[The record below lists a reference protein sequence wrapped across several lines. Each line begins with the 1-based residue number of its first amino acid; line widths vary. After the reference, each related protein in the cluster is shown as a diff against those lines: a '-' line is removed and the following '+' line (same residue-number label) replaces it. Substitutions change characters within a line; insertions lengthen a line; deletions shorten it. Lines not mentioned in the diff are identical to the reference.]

1 MSLVIPNLYIG
12 SKIELE
18 NESVPLT
25 PGDLNINAASNYFHY
40 NAPPGVIQLNLPWED
55 NFYQKLNENEILFNI
70 VKFMD
75 SFLERNKK
83 VFVNCYAGVSRSASI
98 VIAYLMYKKNIS
110 FIQAFEFLKMKR
122 SIVSPNLSFIDQLSS
137 LEKPLQDLNPHNKTK
152 FINNNLTSIRSVST
166 YFD

>member
-122 SIVSPNLSFIDQLSS
+122 SIVSPNLSFIDQLST
-137 LEKPLQDLNPHNKTK
+137 LEKPLQDLNPCNKTN

>member
-137 LEKPLQDLNPHNKTK
+137 LETPLQDLNPHNKKK
-152 FINNNLTSIRSVST
+152 FVNNNLKSIRNVST
-166 YFD
+166 YFY

>member
-18 NESVPLT
+18 YESVPLNH
-25 PGDLNINAASNYFHY
+25 GDLNINAASNYFHY
-40 NAPPGVIQLNLPWED
+40 NPPPGVIQLNLPWED
-55 NFYQKLNENEILFNI
+55 NFYQRLNENGILFDV
-70 VKFMD
+70 VKLMD

-98 VIAYLMYKKNIS
+98 VIAYLMYKRNMS

-122 SIVSPNLSFIDQLSS
+122 SIVSPNLGFIDQLSS
-137 LEKPLQDLNPHNKTK
+137 LEKPLQDLNPCNKST
-152 FINNNLTSIRSVST
+152 FVNNNLTSIRSVST